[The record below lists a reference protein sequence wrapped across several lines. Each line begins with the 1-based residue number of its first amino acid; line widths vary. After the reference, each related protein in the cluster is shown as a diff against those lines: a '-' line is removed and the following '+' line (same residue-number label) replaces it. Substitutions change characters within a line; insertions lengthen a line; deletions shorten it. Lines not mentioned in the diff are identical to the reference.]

1 MIPYSRQSIDKNDIS
16 QVNKVLKSDIISRG
30 KNIDKF
36 EKLLKK
42 KFNSKYCAVIN
53 NGTNALFLA
62 CKAVG
67 LKKNDI
73 VWTVPI
79 TFAATVNC
87 ALMCEAKIDFVDIN
101 KNTFNIDVEEL
112 KNKLSK
118 TLKNQLPKVIIIV
131 HLGGNPVDMEQISRL
146 AKKYKFKIIEDAS
159 HAMGSNNKNIKVGSC
174 KWSDICVFSFHAVK
188 SITTSEGGALL
199 TNKGSYFDDIKLS
212 RENGLK
218 SSFKSTGMI
227 NYNLVKPA
235 LNFRISEIL
244 AALGISQIKKLGKFI
259 KNRNSLANYYKKKIK
274 NYPLFIQKVNKFNK
288 SSYHLFIIVLNTKYN
303 IRDRDKIISKL
314 KRKKYYLNSHYK
326 ALHLTDYF
334 KKLGYKRG
342 DFPNSEFY
350 SDNSISIPIFPQL
363 KKTQIDIFLK
373 NLKKFLNEK

>member
-101 KNTFNIDVEEL
+101 KDTFNIDVEEL

-118 TLKNQLPKVIIIV
+118 TLKNRLPKVIIIV
-131 HLGGNPVDMEQISRL
+131 HLGGNPVDMEQISKL

>member
-131 HLGGNPVDMEQISRL
+131 HLGGNPVDMEQISKL

-199 TNKGSYFDDIKLS
+199 TNKCSYFDDIKLS

>member
-131 HLGGNPVDMEQISRL
+131 HLGGNPVDMEQISKL

-227 NYNLVKPA
+227 NYNLV
-235 LNFRISEIL
+235 
-244 AALGISQIKKLGKFI
+244 
-259 KNRNSLANYYKKKIK
+259 
-274 NYPLFIQKVNKFNK
+274 
-288 SSYHLFIIVLNTKYN
+288 
-303 IRDRDKIISKL
+303 
-314 KRKKYYLNSHYK
+314 
-326 ALHLTDYF
+326 
-334 KKLGYKRG
+334 
-342 DFPNSEFY
+342 
-350 SDNSISIPIFPQL
+350 
-363 KKTQIDIFLK
+363 
-373 NLKKFLNEK
+373 